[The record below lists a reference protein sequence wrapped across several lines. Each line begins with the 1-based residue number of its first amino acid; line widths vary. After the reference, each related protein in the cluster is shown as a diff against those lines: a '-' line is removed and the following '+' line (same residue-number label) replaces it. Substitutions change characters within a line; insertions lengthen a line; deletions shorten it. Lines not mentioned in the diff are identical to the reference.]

1 MAVLATM
8 IIIFLSV
15 GLFIFVRY
23 QCSVYDEAESPS
35 KFVFVREPMNYDLND
50 LALSLPNGKIV
61 NNKVLSLASD
71 GGTVS
76 RDAMVVLTSSEKQ
89 LKKFE
94 EEEDGSFQETE
105 SQWCETNNSLGS
117 FSEKNHFCVFFN
129 FFFFSNPFKYIPKL
143 YNCKFLLKNIGIWWC
158 FHSVEILSLDLLNLG
173 LRGLQILVSLREPP
187 CMLIYS

>member
-1 MAVLATM
+1 MELTADSVVEVELQNSDDVRNVYMGVIMAVLATM

-76 RDAMVVLTSSEKQ
+76 RDAMVVLSSSEKQ

-94 EEEDGSFQETE
+94 EEEEGSFQETE

-117 FSEKNHFCVFFN
+117 FSEKNHFCIFLTFFKN
-129 FFFFSNPFKYIPKL
+129 FKSIQTGFELTGWLGGLTPQFPCPFHCNPPT
-143 YNCKFLLKNIGIWWC
+143 
-158 FHSVEILSLDLLNLG
+158 S
-173 LRGLQILVSLREPP
+173 
-187 CMLIYS
+187 